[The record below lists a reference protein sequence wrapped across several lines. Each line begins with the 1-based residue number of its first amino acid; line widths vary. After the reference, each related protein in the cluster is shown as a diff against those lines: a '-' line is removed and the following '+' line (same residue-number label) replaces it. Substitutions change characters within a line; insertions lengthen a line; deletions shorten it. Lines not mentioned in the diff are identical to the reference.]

1 MFSDWE
7 TLVGEVVRSFGLEL
21 QDTKEAVAARVHKM
35 TFVFKVERSA
45 DINYIRQSEAQLRTR
60 GYSLHCA

>member
-1 MFSDWE
+1 MFPDWE
-7 TLVGEVVRSFGLEL
+7 TLVGDDAKSLGLAL
-21 QDTKEAVAARVHKM
+21 QDTKVAVAARVRKM

-45 DINYIRQSEAQLRTR
+45 DINYIRQSEACLLMR